1 MKKKQIIFTMFI
13 LTSLLLASCGINKEV
28 HQKAL
33 NDLATAQKGIKDE
46 KVINESLAA
55 KIKELEAE
63 TEKMKKDILDLINE
77 KMELAGDINSLK
89 EKLIASST
97 MVETLMHEIEKSGA
111 SIENLEATKEE
122 MDKQREK
129 MMEERDALL
138 KEQEELKQELDQLRK
153 MKEAAEKRN
162 AEFRGIME
170 KLKTMID
177 SGTLSVNIRKG
188 RMIVSLSNDIL
199 FPSGRTT
206 MTDEGKVAVKEL
218 SETLQTLE
226 DRTFLVVGH
235 SDPTPI
241 KTKRFPS
248 NWELSSQR
256 AIEVVKLMVEN
267 GVKPEMLSAA
277 GQAEFDPIADN
288 EEKEGMA
295 QNRRVEIIFMPK
307 IEEMPGF
314 ELE

>member
-1 MKKKQIIFTMFI
+1 MKNKTLFFVSLIMLAFTV
-13 LTSLLLASCGINKEV
+13 SCGVNKEV

-33 NDLATAQKGIKDE
+33 NDLATAQKGIQDE
-46 KVINESLAA
+46 EAVNQSLREN
-55 KIKELEAE
+55 IKKLEAE

-77 KMELAGDINSLK
+77 KMALTGEVTGLK
-89 EKLIASST
+89 DRLIASNT
-97 MVETLMHEIEKSGA
+97 MVETLMYEIEKSGA
-111 SIENLEATKEE
+111 SIESLEATKEE
-122 MDKQREK
+122 MDKQRET
-129 MMEERDALL
+129 MVAERDALL
-138 KEQEELKQELDQLRK
+138 QEHEELKQELDQLRK
-153 MKEAAEKRN
+153 MKEAAERRN
-162 AEFRGIME
+162 AEFREIME
-170 KLKTMID
+170 KLKSMID
-177 SGTLSVNIRKG
+177 AGTLSVNIRKG

-206 MTDEGKVAVKEL
+206 MTDEGKEAVKEL
-218 SETLQTLE
+218 SETLQSLE

-241 KTKRFPS
+241 NTKRFPS

-307 IEEMPGF
+307 IEELPGF

>member
-1 MKKKQIIFTMFI
+1 MKNKTFIFLSFLVLVFTV
-13 LTSLLLASCGINKEV
+13 SCGVNKEV

-33 NDLATAQKGIKDE
+33 DDLATAQKGIQDE
-46 KVINESLAA
+46 EAVNQALRENIET
-55 KIKELEAE
+55 LEAE
-63 TEKMKKDILDLINE
+63 NAKMKKEILELINE
-77 KMELAGDINSLK
+77 KMAFNREINGLK
-89 EKLIASST
+89 EKLIASNT
-97 MVETLMHEIEKSGA
+97 MVETMMHEIERSGA
-111 SIENLEATKEE
+111 SIESLEANKEE
-122 MDKQREK
+122 MDKQREA
-129 MMEERDALL
+129 MVAERDALL
-138 KEQEELKQELDQLRK
+138 KEQEELKQELEQLRK
-153 MKEAAEKRN
+153 MKEAAERRN
-162 AEFRGIME
+162 AEFRGIMD

-177 SGTLSVNIRKG
+177 AGTLSVNIRKG

-206 MTDEGKVAVKEL
+206 MTDEGKEAVKEL

-226 DRTFLVVGH
+226 DRSFLVVGH

-241 KTKRFPS
+241 NTKRFPS

-256 AIEVVKLMVEN
+256 AIEVVKLMIEY
-267 GVKPEMLSAA
+267 GVRPEMLSAA

-288 EEKEGMA
+288 EDREGMA

>member
-1 MKKKQIIFTMFI
+1 MKKKTIILISTVV
-13 LTSLLLASCGINKEV
+13 LAFLSSCGINKEV

-33 NDLATAQKGIKDE
+33 NDLATAQKSIQDE
-46 KVINESLAA
+46 KKINEDLSQQIAGL
-55 KIKELEAE
+55 KAE
-63 TEKMKKDILDLINE
+63 NEKMKKDILELINE
-77 KMELAGDINSLK
+77 KMSLNKEISSLK
-89 EKLIASST
+89 QKVFDSSN
-97 MVETLMHEIEKSGA
+97 MVENLMHELERSGT
-111 SIENLEATKEE
+111 SIEILEEAKDQMT
-122 MDKQREK
+122 KQREK
-129 MMEERDALL
+129 MLAERDALL
-138 KEQEELKQELDQLRK
+138 KEQEELKEELEQLRN
-153 MKEAAEKRN
+153 MKEAAERRN
-162 AEFRGIME
+162 AEFREIMGR
-170 KLKTMID
+170 LKSMID
-177 SGTLSVNIRKG
+177 AGTLSVTIRRG

-206 MTDEGKVAVKEL
+206 MTEEGKEAVKEL
-218 SETLQTLE
+218 SETLQTLQ

-241 KTKRFPS
+241 NTKRFPS

-256 AIEVVKLMVEN
+256 AVEVVKLMIEN
-267 GVKPEMLSAA
+267 GVEPEMLAAA